1 MNDSGEITALL
12 SRLRQGDREA
22 FNELMPFVYEEM
34 RRLAARLMRRERE
47 SHTLQATALAHEAY
61 LRLLGTREVSWENRA
76 HFFGVAA
83 RAMRRILVEH
93 ARGKARRKRGGGRQ
107 RVTLDEV
114 SSPGVISPLDL
125 LALDESL
132 NALAT
137 LDPRKARVV
146 ELLYFGGLTR
156 AEAAEVLGVTRKTV
170 TRDWQFARRWLIREM
185 SRGRA
190 SARGVVGSARPRAA
204 TPPGPPP
211 PRRATC
217 KDVEPG
223 GLT

>member
-1 MNDSGEITALL
+1 MNDSGQITELL
-12 SRLRQGDREA
+12 SRLRQGDRQA

-61 LRLLGTREVSWENRA
+61 LRLLGTSQVSCENRA

-93 ARGKARRKRGGGRQ
+93 ARRRARRKRGGDRQ
-107 RVTLDEV
+107 RVTLDQV
-114 SSPGVISPLDL
+114 SSPDVMSPLDL
-125 LALDESL
+125 LALDQSL
-132 NALAT
+132 DALAA

-170 TRDWQFARRWLIREM
+170 TRDWQFARRWLIRDM
-185 SRGRA
+185 SPGRSSTRGAVR
-190 SARGVVGSARPRAA
+190 SAPPRTT
-204 TPPGPPP
+204 TPPGAPS
-211 PRRATC
+211 PRRATD